1 MTFHVRSL
9 GYGLALSVL
18 LLSLAT
24 LSAQSQTK
32 ASCNFKLFPLP
43 QDIAASS
50 PNGINDYGTVVGLAV
65 DSGGGERG
73 FTRSPAAAIN
83 YYSAPNAEPTY
94 RSFTLFTDVN
104 DAGVKI
110 GNYAVNSTGAVQKG
124 FMLSG
129 STLTAIAHPKSVD
142 GTFVNGINK
151 WNSVVGYYLDPLHA
165 KGFKRLSDGS
175 FVTLNFPGAQD
186 TWPTGINDS
195 GMVVGHYQGHGFIYF
210 KGQWATLDYPKA
222 SATVL
227 SGISNA
233 GMIIGRSSTT
243 KQGTAF
249 LYQNGLFQ
257 IISVSNSFST
267 SANGISADGL
277 ITGTTNL
284 DGTLTGWRGFIA
296 TCN

>member
-1 MTFHVRSL
+1 MTSHVHSV
-9 GYGLALSVL
+9 GYGLALFVL
-18 LLSLAT
+18 LLSIAT
-24 LSAQSQTK
+24 VSAQSPTK
-32 ASCNFKLFPLP
+32 ASCNFKLFQLP

-73 FTRSPAAAIN
+73 FTRSPAGAMN

-94 RSFTLFTDVN
+94 RSFTLFTDLN
-104 DAGVKI
+104 NAGVKI
-110 GNYAVNSTGAVQKG
+110 GNYAVNSTGEVQKG

-129 STLTAIAHPKSVD
+129 AALTSIAHPKSMD

-165 KGFKRLSDGS
+165 KGFKRFSSGS
-175 FVTLNFPGAQD
+175 FVALNFPGAGD

-195 GMVVGHYQGHGFIYF
+195 GMVVGHYPGHGFVYF

-222 SATVL
+222 SSTVVN
-227 SGISNA
+227 GISNA
-233 GMIIGRSSTT
+233 GMIIGRSNTT

-249 LYQNGLFQ
+249 LYQNGLFKV
-257 IISVSNSFST
+257 ISVPNSFST

-277 ITGTTNL
+277 ITGKTNL
-284 DGTLTGWRGFIA
+284 DGTLAGWRGFIA
-296 TCN
+296 ICK

>member
-175 FVTLNFPGAQD
+175 FVTLNFPGRRIPGRLESTIAAWLSAIIRA
-186 TWPTGINDS
+186 TALFISKDS
-195 GMVVGHYQGHGFIYF
+195 GRHLITR
-210 KGQWATLDYPKA
+210 KRALPSSAA
-222 SATVL
+222 SATP
-227 SGISNA
+227 A
-233 GMIIGRSSTT
+233 
-243 KQGTAF
+243 
-249 LYQNGLFQ
+249 
-257 IISVSNSFST
+257 
-267 SANGISADGL
+267 
-277 ITGTTNL
+277 
-284 DGTLTGWRGFIA
+284 
-296 TCN
+296 